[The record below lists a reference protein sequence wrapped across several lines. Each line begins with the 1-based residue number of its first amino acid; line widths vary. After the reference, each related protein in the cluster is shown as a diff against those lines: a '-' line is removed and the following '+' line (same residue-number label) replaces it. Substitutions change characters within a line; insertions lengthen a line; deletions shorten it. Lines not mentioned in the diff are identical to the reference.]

1 MVEKLTQILV
11 IEDDPDLPALL
22 KAHMEAGSFQVTI
35 AVDGPSGLALARRG
49 HFDALIVD
57 SNLPGLSGVE
67 LIKQLRTE
75 GNRVPILMLTS
86 RAEELDKVV
95 GLNAGADDYVTKPFA
110 LAELLARINALT
122 RRAAMPA
129 PTSSPASATR
139 VLGNLRIDLQM
150 RRVFL
155 REAPVDLT
163 PLEFD
168 LLAFLTSA
176 PGRPF
181 ERAQI
186 LDAVW
191 GTTVQEYEYS
201 LTSVV
206 ARLRRKIEID
216 PASPKFVH
224 TIRGIGYRFARFD
237 EL

>member
-1 MVEKLTQILV
+1 MVEKLCQILV

-22 KAHMEAGSFQVTI
+22 KAHMEVSSFQVTI

-67 LIKQLRTE
+67 LIKQLRAD

-86 RAEELDKVV
+86 RADELDKVV

-122 RRAAMPA
+122 RRAAMPQ
-129 PTSSPASATR
+129 TSPATAAR
-139 VLGNLRIDLQM
+139 VFGDLTIDPQM
-150 RRVFL
+150 RSVFL
-155 REAPVDLT
+155 RGATVELT

-168 LLAFLTSA
+168 LLAFLSA
-176 PGRPF
+176 SPGRPF
-181 ERAQI
+181 DRSQI

-201 LTSVV
+201 LTSVI
-206 ARLRRKIEID
+206 ARLRRKIEVD
-216 PASPKFVH
+216 PAAPKFVH